1 MGSSVNVPTP
11 GKHVLEVREHVEI
24 YYGKMGDPPGSR
36 LCSSRD
42 VSLKREFELLPE
54 APPGYVK
61 LLDRPDLLPALQ
73 SSIRVQEFGF
83 PYPNSGFRVQF
94 EVKEP
99 PENIAFQAFA
109 RAGGKEYE
117 LGTFAANKGKSS
129 GYGIL
134 SGYGPEADK
143 LKDVSFDRMDVIL
156 RSSEKVARGTIDQF
170 QIWRG
175 EIVIPDV
182 KVQRPAPAKR
192 PNNAPRAP

>member
-1 MGSSVNVPTP
+1 M
-11 GKHVLEVREHVEI
+11 EA
-24 YYGKMGDPPGSR
+24 PPGSR

-42 VSLKREFELLPE
+42 VSLKGEFELLPE

-61 LLDRPDLLPALQ
+61 LLDRPDLLPAMQ
-73 SSIRVQEFGF
+73 SCIRVQEFGF
-83 PYPNSGFRVQF
+83 PYAGSGFRVQF
-94 EVKEP
+94 DVKAP

-117 LGTFAANKGKSS
+117 LGTFSANKDKSG
-129 GYGIL
+129 GYGTM

-143 LKDVSFDRMDVIL
+143 LKDTQADRMDVIL
-156 RSSEKVARGTIDQF
+156 RSSEKVARATVDQF
-170 QIWRG
+170 QIWKG

-192 PNNAPRAP
+192 PGTAPSVP